1 MNFVTAKELTVAL
14 ESLSEWLVEYPD
26 LRLTDIRLGKCN
38 EKEVTFRV
46 EYENLRKGY
55 EYES

>member
-14 ESLSEWLVEYPD
+14 ESLSEWLVENPD

-38 EKEVTFRV
+38 EKEVVFRV
-46 EYENLRKGY
+46 EYDNLRKGY

>member
-14 ESLSEWLVEYPD
+14 ESEWLVENPD

>member
-14 ESLSEWLVEYPD
+14 ESLSEWLVENPD

-38 EKEVTFRV
+38 GKSSRV
-46 EYENLRKGY
+46 
-55 EYES
+55 

>member
-14 ESLSEWLVEYPD
+14 ESLSEWLVENPD
-26 LRLTDIRLGKCN
+26 IRLTDIRLGKCN
-38 EKEVTFRV
+38 EKEVVFRV
-46 EYENLRKGY
+46 EYDNLRKGY

>member
-14 ESLSEWLVEYPD
+14 ENLSEWLVENPD

>member
-14 ESLSEWLVEYPD
+14 ESLSEWLVENP
-26 LRLTDIRLGKCN
+26 DIRLGKCN
-38 EKEVTFRV
+38 EKEVVFRV
-46 EYENLRKGY
+46 EYDNLRKGY

>member
-14 ESLSEWLVEYPD
+14 ESLSEWLAENPD
-26 LRLTDIRLGKCN
+26 IRLTDIRLGKCN
-38 EKEVTFRV
+38 EKEVVFRV
-46 EYENLRKGY
+46 EYDNLRKGY

>member
-14 ESLSEWLVEYPD
+14 ESLSEWLVENPD

-38 EKEVTFRV
+38 EKEVPFRV